1 MEYES
6 HGVLECSINS
16 CHLHKDLTLKV
27 LQALKKRINREMER
41 ARNEKKNTSHKLLRL
56 NVWRSALPF
65 SRARNVLQ
73 KKATIRNVRKKK
85 SVRRRILV
93 IYKNKWCFRE
103 RLSALGFLSTCSF
116 PLGAGALSRDRSG
129 LNEIFG
135 SFLSSECGFCSC
147 YSSAWLTENR

>member
-1 MEYES
+1 MYES
-6 HGVLECSINS
+6 NGNLERSINS
-16 CHLHKDLTLKV
+16 CHLYKDLTLKV
-27 LQALKKRINREMER
+27 LQALKKWINGEMER
-41 ARNEKKNTSHKLLRL
+41 ARKEKKNTSHCC
-56 NVWRSALPF
+56 VWMFDEVLSLSLAPEPF
-65 SRARNVLQ
+65 Y
-73 KKATIRNVRKKK
+73 KKSNNKKCERKK

-116 PLGAGALSRDRSG
+116 PLGAGALSRVRSG

>member
-1 MEYES
+1 MNKRRDGKS
-6 HGVLECSINS
+6 
-16 CHLHKDLTLKV
+16 
-27 LQALKKRINREMER
+27 KKRK
-41 ARNEKKNTSHKLLRL
+41 EKHLPQAAASECLTKCSPFLSRL
-56 NVWRSALPF
+56 NRF
-65 SRARNVLQ
+65 T
-73 KKATIRNVRKKK
+73 KKATIRNVREKK

-116 PLGAGALSRDRSG
+116 PLGAGALSRVRSG